1 MATSPSSSPPM
12 RESMFGL
19 VYAPSFQPSHA
30 NLWRPLLRSDDS
42 FFLSRIHRLGWVH
55 VNHIDFATAARF
67 GGWYPDILDA
77 VLLSRAV
84 GFVG

>member
-1 MATSPSSSPPM
+1 MVSSVPQ
-12 RESMFGL
+12 
-19 VYAPSFQPSHA
+19 SFPALSSHA
-30 NLWRPLLRSDDS
+30 NLSASGSLPGSDDS
-42 FFLSRIHRLGWVH
+42 FFLTRIHRLGWVH

-84 GFVG
+84 GFVGCV

>member
-1 MATSPSSSPPM
+1 M
-12 RESMFGL
+12 RESSVSSLGPVFFSG
-19 VYAPSFQPSHA
+19 
-30 NLWRPLLRSDDS
+30 PLIPFSCSDDS